1 MYAIV
6 AADRNWA
13 IGRDGD
19 QLCYI
24 PADLK
29 RFQALTTGH
38 AVVLGRRTLSTFPG
52 GRPLKGRRNL
62 ILSRDPAFRPE
73 GAEVFRDLESLLAAA
88 PADAFVIGGGQ
99 VYRQLLDRCDTVYV
113 TRLDRVF
120 PADAWFPDLDADPA
134 WMPAGSEGPFDHQGV
149 GETWSPVGPSNNSQR
164 GPPQSRAREAGCP
177 LQPLEPDGSSSAGF
191 RVRSVRWERVLH
203 TPYASP
209 GRASQLWR
217 CFSHPSPADWAPF
230 GDICAVGTLSRTEC
244 PASQVERLLTA
255 TPRQKPVPVRDSA
268 PLCWGRTHRGALG

>member
-6 AADRNWA
+6 AADRNWG

-88 PADAFVIGGGQ
+88 PADA
-99 VYRQLLDRCDTVYV
+99 
-113 TRLDRVF
+113 
-120 PADAWFPDLDADPA
+120 WFPDLDADPA
-134 WMPAGSEGPFDHQGV
+134 WTLAASEGPFDHQGLSYRYD
-149 GETWSPVGPSNNSQR
+149 TYRR
-164 GPPQSRAREAGCP
+164 G
-177 LQPLEPDGSSSAGF
+177 
-191 RVRSVRWERVLH
+191 
-203 TPYASP
+203 
-209 GRASQLWR
+209 
-217 CFSHPSPADWAPF
+217 
-230 GDICAVGTLSRTEC
+230 
-244 PASQVERLLTA
+244 
-255 TPRQKPVPVRDSA
+255 
-268 PLCWGRTHRGALG
+268 

>member
-1 MYAIV
+1 MNAIV
-6 AADRNWA
+6 VVDQNWG

-113 TRLDRVF
+113 TRLGRVF
-120 PADAWFPDLDADPA
+120 PADTYFPDLDAAPD
-134 WMPAGSEGPFDHQGV
+134 WRLAGTEGPYEHEGV
-149 GETWSPVGPSNNSQR
+149 S
-164 GPPQSRAREAGCP
+164 
-177 LQPLEPDGSSSAGF
+177 F
-191 RVRSVRWERVLH
+191 R
-203 TPYASP
+203 Y
-209 GRASQLWR
+209 
-217 CFSHPSPADWAPF
+217 
-230 GDICAVGTLSRTEC
+230 DIYR
-244 PASQVERLLTA
+244 RIW
-255 TPRQKPVPVRDSA
+255 D
-268 PLCWGRTHRGALG
+268 

>member
-73 GAEVFRDLESLLAAA
+73 GAEVFRDLEFLLAAA

-113 TRLDRVF
+113 TRLDRAF

-134 WMPAGSEGPFDHQGV
+134 WTLAASEGPFDHQGLSYRYD
-149 GETWSPVGPSNNSQR
+149 TYRR
-164 GPPQSRAREAGCP
+164 G
-177 LQPLEPDGSSSAGF
+177 
-191 RVRSVRWERVLH
+191 
-203 TPYASP
+203 
-209 GRASQLWR
+209 
-217 CFSHPSPADWAPF
+217 
-230 GDICAVGTLSRTEC
+230 
-244 PASQVERLLTA
+244 
-255 TPRQKPVPVRDSA
+255 
-268 PLCWGRTHRGALG
+268 